1 MDSIKLK
8 INGIEVEAPKGA
20 TILEAAHLADIQI
33 PTLCFLKEINE
44 IGACR
49 ICVVEVKGAKTLV
62 AACMHPVSNGMEV
75 WTNTPKVLESRRK
88 TLQLLLSNHDRK
100 CLSCVRSGNCELQ
113 KLCRELN
120 VTDETYYEGE
130 KTRLRLMIPR
140 PI

>member
-1 MDSIKLK
+1 MDSIRLK

-75 WTNTPKVLESRRK
+75 GYNTPKVLESRRK
-88 TLQLLLSNHDRK
+88 RCNFCYLIMIENVFLASEAEIASFRI
-100 CLSCVRSGNCELQ
+100 CAGN
-113 KLCRELN
+113 
-120 VTDETYYEGE
+120 
-130 KTRLRLMIPR
+130 
-140 PI
+140 